1 MQLIHDFGIS
11 LKQYL
16 KLGKENQF
24 PEFPSCPCCFAQKPL
39 LGHGFYERNAVKG
52 KTSQIVLIQ
61 RYYCSCCKKTFSVLP
76 SFLHPRFQYTLEYI
90 MLLLQDIFLEKKN
103 RSYRQLRYFYKHR
116 FLKNINRL
124 QMFFRDQDP
133 HLQFPDKTI
142 EKAIKLIEIILE
154 ITGSFSRRFQGKFG
168 TAFMA
173 I

>member
-1 MQLIHDFGIS
+1 MQLIHDFGIT

-16 KLGKENQF
+16 KLGKGNQF
-24 PEFPSCPCCFAQKPL
+24 PQFSSCPSCFAQKPL

-52 KTSQIVLIQ
+52 KTNSIVFIQ
-61 RYYCSCCKKTFSVLP
+61 RYYCTCCKKTFSVLP
-76 SFLHPRFQYTLEYI
+76 SFLHPRFQYTLDYI
-90 MLLLQDIFLEKKN
+90 MLLLQDIFIEKKN
-103 RSYRQLRYFYKHR
+103 LAYRQLRYFYKNR

-133 HLQFPDKTI
+133 HLKFPDKTI
-142 EKAIKLIEIILE
+142 EKAIKLVEIILE
-154 ITGSFSRRFQGKFG
+154 ITGRFQGKFG